1 MDILALRWEDSCELW
16 RLALDAPIYRAT
28 HEREAQWRK
37 SPAHPSW
44 SIPRTST
51 PRAGSR
57 RRSRGRTSRRR
68 LQDEAGADLFLE
80 IARIQNG
87 ERDDRTVK
95 VTWSR
100 EELEDL
106 LRRASG
112 DAVTLTFDQDELERM
127 LDDPTWRHTACAR
140 RSSCSASQPRRL
152 PRSPAPQAHRY
163 ERRRRRHQRK
173 RRCCGMVTDAST
185 GGVAG
190 SVSGFTTDASTS
202 GTAADAAAPAAA
214 PADGWMSG
222 VESPVP
228 GPPASTSSPTTRA
241 DSPGRSP
248 GSPPTRRRADSRARS
263 RQSSRTPAARPRG
276 HPRRR
281 LSAAEEVGSPF
292 RTAPSKRAL
301 AGGLALLITGA
312 AFVTRTQRRRPST
325 A

>member
-1 MDILALRWEDSCELW
+1 MEEVA
-16 RLALDAPIYRAT
+16 
-28 HEREAQWRK
+28 
-37 SPAHPSW
+37 
-44 SIPRTST
+44 ST
-51 PRAGSR
+51 PKLVDPADVDAKSGLTATLP
-57 RRSRGRTSRRR
+57 RSDIETA

-112 DAVTLTFDQDELERM
+112 DAVTLTFNQDELQRL
-127 LDDPTWRHTACAR
+127 LDDDVEAHGLREKIVVLSIAAATAA
-140 RSSCSASQPRRL
+140 SFASASSAQVL
-152 PRSPAPQAHRY
+152 SDGGGTGGNAAAVA
-163 ERRRRRHQRK
+163 
-173 RRCCGMVTDAST
+173 MVTDAST

-202 GTAADAAAPAAA
+202 GTTADAAAPAAA
-214 PADGWMSG
+214 PADGWMSS

-228 GPPASTSSPTTRA
+228 GPAGINVITDNT
-241 DSPGRSP
+241 GGQP
-248 GSPPTRRRADSRARS
+248 GSVAGFATDATTSGQPGSVSGIVSDTGSEAT
-263 RQSSRTPAARPRG
+263 RTPAQPAVGGGGSGFSIPD
-276 HPRRR
+276 
-281 LSAAEEVGSPF
+281 SAIEA
-292 RTAPSKRAL
+292 AL

>member
-1 MDILALRWEDSCELW
+1 MEEVA
-16 RLALDAPIYRAT
+16 
-28 HEREAQWRK
+28 
-37 SPAHPSW
+37 
-44 SIPRTST
+44 ST
-51 PRAGSR
+51 PKLVDPADVDAKSGLTATLP
-57 RRSRGRTSRRR
+57 RSDIETA
-68 LQDEAGADLFLE
+68 LNDEAGADLFLE

-112 DAVTLTFDQDELERM
+112 DAVTLTFNQDELQRL
-127 LDDPTWRHTACAR
+127 LDDDVEAHGLREKIVVLSIAAATAA
-140 RSSCSASQPRRL
+140 SFASASGAQVL
-152 PRSPAPQAHRY
+152 SDGGGTGGNAAAVA
-163 ERRRRRHQRK
+163 
-173 RRCCGMVTDAST
+173 MVTDAST

-214 PADGWMSG
+214 PADGWMSS

-228 GPPASTSSPTTRA
+228 GPAGINVITDNT
-241 DSPGRSP
+241 GGQP
-248 GSPPTRRRADSRARS
+248 GSVAGFATDATTSGQPGSVSAIVSDTGSEAT
-263 RQSSRTPAARPRG
+263 RTPAAPAVSVG
-276 HPRRR
+276 GSGFTIPD
-281 LSAAEEVGSPF
+281 SAIEG
-292 RTAPSKRAL
+292 AL

>member
-1 MDILALRWEDSCELW
+1 MEEVA
-16 RLALDAPIYRAT
+16 
-28 HEREAQWRK
+28 
-37 SPAHPSW
+37 
-44 SIPRTST
+44 ST
-51 PRAGSR
+51 PKLVDPADVDAKSGLTATLP
-57 RRSRGRTSRRR
+57 RSDIETA

-112 DAVTLTFDQDELERM
+112 DAVTLTFNQDELQRL
-127 LDDPTWRHTACAR
+127 LDDDVEAHGLREKIVVLSIAAATAA
-140 RSSCSASQPRRL
+140 SFASASSAQVL
-152 PRSPAPQAHRY
+152 SDGGGTGGNAAAVA
-163 ERRRRRHQRK
+163 
-173 RRCCGMVTDAST
+173 MVTDAST

-190 SVSGFTTDASTS
+190 SVSGITTDASTS
-202 GTAADAAAPAAA
+202 GTTGDAAAPAAA
-214 PADGWMSG
+214 PADGWMSS

-228 GPPASTSSPTTRA
+228 GPAGINVITDNT
-241 DSPGRSP
+241 GGQP
-248 GSPPTRRRADSRARS
+248 GSVAGFATDATTSGQPGSVSGIVSDTGSEAT
-263 RQSSRTPAARPRG
+263 RTPAQPAVGGGGSGFSIPD
-276 HPRRR
+276 
-281 LSAAEEVGSPF
+281 SAIEA
-292 RTAPSKRAL
+292 AL

>member
-1 MDILALRWEDSCELW
+1 MEEVA
-16 RLALDAPIYRAT
+16 
-28 HEREAQWRK
+28 
-37 SPAHPSW
+37 
-44 SIPRTST
+44 ST
-51 PRAGSR
+51 PKLVDPADVDAKSGLTATLP
-57 RRSRGRTSRRR
+57 RSDIETA

-106 LRRASG
+106 LRRATG
-112 DAVTLTFDQDELERM
+112 DAVTMTFKQEELEGL
-127 LDDPTWRHTACAR
+127 LDDPDVEAQGMREKIAVLSIAAATAA
-140 RSSCSASQPRRL
+140 SFAGASQAQVL
-152 PRSPAPQAHRY
+152 SDGGGTGGNAAAVA
-163 ERRRRRHQRK
+163 
-173 RRCCGMVTDAST
+173 MVTDASS

-190 SVSGFTTDASTS
+190 SVTGFTTDASTS
-202 GTAADAAAPAAA
+202 GAAADAAVPADGWMSSVESPVPDAA

-228 GPPASTSSPTTRA
+228 GPAGVNMVTDNT
-241 DSPGRSP
+241 GGQP
-248 GSPPTRRRADSRARS
+248 GSVAAFATDANTSAQPGSVSGFVTDTGSEATRN
-263 RQSSRTPAARPRG
+263 PAAPAVAG
-276 HPRRR
+276 GGSGFSIPD
-281 LSAAEEVGSPF
+281 SAVEG
-292 RTAPSKRAL
+292 AL

>member
-1 MDILALRWEDSCELW
+1 MEEVA
-16 RLALDAPIYRAT
+16 
-28 HEREAQWRK
+28 
-37 SPAHPSW
+37 
-44 SIPRTST
+44 ST
-51 PRAGSR
+51 PKLVDPADVDAKSGLTATLP
-57 RRSRGRTSRRR
+57 RSDIETA

-100 EELEDL
+100 QELEDL

-112 DAVTLTFDQDELERM
+112 DAVTMTFSQEELERL
-127 LDDPTWRHTACAR
+127 LDDPDVEAQGMREKIAVLSIAAATAA
-140 RSSCSASQPRRL
+140 SFAGASQAQVL
-152 PRSPAPQAHRY
+152 SDGGGTGGNAAAVAV
-163 ERRRRRHQRK
+163 
-173 RRCCGMVTDAST
+173 VTDAST

-190 SVSGFTTDASTS
+190 SVTGFTTDASTS

-228 GPPASTSSPTTRA
+228 GPAGVNMITDNTGGQPGSVAAFATDATTSGQPGSVSGIISDTGSEATRA
-241 DSPGRSP
+241 PAQPAVGGGGSGFSIPDSAVEG
-248 GSPPTRRRADSRARS
+248 
-263 RQSSRTPAARPRG
+263 
-276 HPRRR
+276 
-281 LSAAEEVGSPF
+281 
-292 RTAPSKRAL
+292 AL
-301 AGGLALLITGA
+301 AAGLALLITGA

>member
-1 MDILALRWEDSCELW
+1 MEEVA
-16 RLALDAPIYRAT
+16 
-28 HEREAQWRK
+28 
-37 SPAHPSW
+37 
-44 SIPRTST
+44 ST
-51 PRAGSR
+51 PKLVDPADVDAKSGLTATLP
-57 RRSRGRTSRRR
+57 RSDIETA

-112 DAVTLTFDQDELERM
+112 DAVTLTFSQDELQRL
-127 LDDPTWRHTACAR
+127 LDDDVEAHGLREKIVVLSIAAATAA
-140 RSSCSASQPRRL
+140 SFASASSAQVL
-152 PRSPAPQAHRY
+152 SDGGGTGGNAAAVA
-163 ERRRRRHQRK
+163 
-173 RRCCGMVTDAST
+173 MVTDAST

-190 SVSGFTTDASTS
+190 SVSGITTDASTS
-202 GTAADAAAPAAA
+202 GTTGDAAAPAAA
-214 PADGWMSG
+214 PADGWMSS

-228 GPPASTSSPTTRA
+228 GPAGINVITDNT
-241 DSPGRSP
+241 GGQP
-248 GSPPTRRRADSRARS
+248 GSVAGFATDATTSGQPGSVSGIISDTGSEAT
-263 RQSSRTPAARPRG
+263 RTPAAPAVSG
-276 HPRRR
+276 GGSGFSIPD
-281 LSAAEEVGSPF
+281 SAIEA
-292 RTAPSKRAL
+292 AL

>member
-1 MDILALRWEDSCELW
+1 MEEVA
-16 RLALDAPIYRAT
+16 
-28 HEREAQWRK
+28 
-37 SPAHPSW
+37 
-44 SIPRTST
+44 ST
-51 PRAGSR
+51 PKLVDPADVDAKSGLTATLP
-57 RRSRGRTSRRR
+57 RSDIETA

-112 DAVTLTFDQDELERM
+112 DAVTLTFKQEELEQL
-127 LDDPTWRHTACAR
+127 LDDPDVEAQGLREKLVVLSIAAATAA
-140 RSSCSASQPRRL
+140 SFGGAAQAQVLSDGGGTGGSA
-152 PRSPAPQAHRY
+152 AAVAV
-163 ERRRRRHQRK
+163 
-173 RRCCGMVTDAST
+173 VTDAST

-202 GTAADAAAPAAA
+202 GTTADDPAAA
-214 PADGWMSG
+214 PADGWMSS

-228 GPPASTSSPTTRA
+228 GPAGVNMITDNT
-241 DSPGRSP
+241 GGQP
-248 GSPPTRRRADSRARS
+248 GSVAGFATDATTSAQPGSVSGIVTDTGSEAT
-263 RQSSRTPAARPRG
+263 RTPAAPAVSG
-276 HPRRR
+276 GGSGFSIPD
-281 LSAAEEVGSPF
+281 SAIEG
-292 RTAPSKRAL
+292 AL

>member
-1 MDILALRWEDSCELW
+1 MEEVA
-16 RLALDAPIYRAT
+16 
-28 HEREAQWRK
+28 
-37 SPAHPSW
+37 
-44 SIPRTST
+44 ST
-51 PRAGSR
+51 PKLVDPADVDAKSGLTATLP
-57 RRSRGRTSRRR
+57 RSDIETA
-68 LQDEAGADLFLE
+68 LTDEAGADLFLE

-112 DAVTLTFDQDELERM
+112 DAVTLTFDQEELERM
-127 LDDPTWRHTACAR
+127 LDDPDVEGHGLREKIVVLSIAAATAA
-140 RSSCSASQPRRL
+140 SFASASGAQVL
-152 PRSPAPQAHRY
+152 SDGGGTGGNAAAVA
-163 ERRRRRHQRK
+163 
-173 RRCCGMVTDAST
+173 MVTDAST

-202 GTAADAAAPAAA
+202 GTASDAAAPAAA
-214 PADGWMSG
+214 PADGWMSS

-228 GPPASTSSPTTRA
+228 GPAGINVITDNT
-241 DSPGRSP
+241 GGQP
-248 GSPPTRRRADSRARS
+248 GSVAGFATDATTSGQPGSVSAIVSDTGSEAT
-263 RQSSRTPAARPRG
+263 RTPAAPAVTG
-276 HPRRR
+276 GGSGFTIPD
-281 LSAAEEVGSPF
+281 SAIEA
-292 RTAPSKRAL
+292 AL

>member
-1 MDILALRWEDSCELW
+1 MEEVA
-16 RLALDAPIYRAT
+16 
-28 HEREAQWRK
+28 
-37 SPAHPSW
+37 
-44 SIPRTST
+44 ST
-51 PRAGSR
+51 PKLVDPADVDAKSGLTATLP
-57 RRSRGRTSRRR
+57 RSDIETA

-112 DAVTLTFDQDELERM
+112 DAVTLTFNQDELQRL
-127 LDDPTWRHTACAR
+127 LDDDVEAHGLREKIVVLSIAAATAA
-140 RSSCSASQPRRL
+140 SFASASSAQVL
-152 PRSPAPQAHRY
+152 SDGGGTGGNAAAVA
-163 ERRRRRHQRK
+163 
-173 RRCCGMVTDAST
+173 MVTDAST

-190 SVSGFTTDASTS
+190 SVSGITTDASTS

-214 PADGWMSG
+214 PADGWMSS

-228 GPPASTSSPTTRA
+228 GPAGINVITDNT
-241 DSPGRSP
+241 GGQP
-248 GSPPTRRRADSRARS
+248 GSVAGFATDATTSGQPGSVSGIVSDTGSEAT
-263 RQSSRTPAARPRG
+263 RTPAQPAVGGGGSGFSIPD
-276 HPRRR
+276 
-281 LSAAEEVGSPF
+281 SAIEA
-292 RTAPSKRAL
+292 AL

>member
-1 MDILALRWEDSCELW
+1 MEEVA
-16 RLALDAPIYRAT
+16 
-28 HEREAQWRK
+28 
-37 SPAHPSW
+37 
-44 SIPRTST
+44 ST
-51 PRAGSR
+51 PKLVDPADVDAKSGLTATLP
-57 RRSRGRTSRRR
+57 RSDIETA

-112 DAVTLTFDQDELERM
+112 DAVTLTFNQDELQRL
-127 LDDPTWRHTACAR
+127 LDDDVEAHGLREKIVVLSIAAATAA
-140 RSSCSASQPRRL
+140 SFASAAGAQVLSDGGGTGGN
-152 PRSPAPQAHRY
+152 AAAVA
-163 ERRRRRHQRK
+163 
-173 RRCCGMVTDAST
+173 MVTDAST

-202 GTAADAAAPAAA
+202 GTTADAAAPAAA
-214 PADGWMSG
+214 PADGWMSS

-228 GPPASTSSPTTRA
+228 GPAGINVITDNT
-241 DSPGRSP
+241 GGQP
-248 GSPPTRRRADSRARS
+248 GSVAGFATDATTSGQPGSVSGIISDTGSEAT
-263 RQSSRTPAARPRG
+263 RTPAAPAVTG
-276 HPRRR
+276 GGSGFSIPD
-281 LSAAEEVGSPF
+281 SAIEA
-292 RTAPSKRAL
+292 AL